1 MIVRMIEFLVNYSA
15 SIYDIATTTIATT
28 TIKTTTTTA
37 MKEKEIEDKKEIT
50 IASDGNKKRSE
61 ESLKKELSGF
71 LRIVTKFTNVSDLPK
86 DTQIDQ
92 LDFRIRTVSK
102 MHFNIQLV
110 MLVDLLN

>member
-15 SIYDIATTTIATT
+15 SIYDIATTTVATT
-28 TIKTTTTTA
+28 TIKSTTTTA
-37 MKEKEIEDKKEIT
+37 MKEKEIEDKKEAI
-50 IASDGNKKRSE
+50 IASDGNNKRSE

-86 DTQIDQ
+86 DTQIGQ

-102 MHFNIQLV
+102 VHLV
-110 MLVDLLN
+110 FKF

>member
-1 MIVRMIEFLVNYSA
+1 MNVRMIEFIFYHSA
-15 SIYDIATTTIATT
+15 SIYDIATTTLATT
-28 TIKTTTTTA
+28 TIKTTTTA
-37 MKEKEIEDKKEIT
+37 MKEKEIEEKKEVI
-50 IASDGNKKRSE
+50 IASDGSNKRSE